1 MHAFRT
7 VELKK
12 TLFGFRNNIF
22 FKKEM
27 LQDIHR
33 MKEVGNGPLTLKDR
47 KGVFEINEG
56 NGVT

>member
-1 MHAFRT
+1 
-7 VELKK
+7 
-12 TLFGFRNNIF
+12 
-22 FKKEM
+22 M
-27 LQDIHR
+27 LQDIHS

>member
-1 MHAFRT
+1 MF
-7 VELKK
+7 
-12 TLFGFRNNIF
+12 
-22 FKKEM
+22 
-27 LQDIHR
+27 QDIHR

>member
-1 MHAFRT
+1 MHAFRI
-7 VELKK
+7 VEFKQ
-12 TLFGFRNNIF
+12 LFGFSNNIF
-22 FKKEM
+22 LKEM

>member
-1 MHAFRT
+1 MRAFRI
-7 VELKK
+7 VEFKK
-12 TLFGFRNNIF
+12 LFGFSNNIF

-47 KGVFEINEG
+47 KGVFEFNEG
-56 NGVT
+56 ITE

>member
-1 MHAFRT
+1 MHAFQI
-7 VELKK
+7 VEYKK
-12 TLFGFRNNIF
+12 LLVLAII
-22 FKKEM
+22 FKKKM
-27 LQDIHR
+27 LQGVRR

>member
-1 MHAFRT
+1 MHAFRII
-7 VELKK
+7 EFKK
-12 TLFGFRNNIF
+12 LFGFSNIF
-22 FKKEM
+22 FKEM

-47 KGVFEINEG
+47 KDVFEINEG